1 MNTENIPSKMNDK
14 ERQKGKKQSFLKELW
29 RRLLKNKS
37 AVVALCIIC
46 VFISIALTVTL
57 WLPYERAI
65 MQNARQRLLP
75 PGTEGHIFGTD
86 GYGRD
91 MFARIM
97 YGARISMFI
106 GFVVASFELV
116 IGGCLGAVAAYY
128 GKLTENIIMRIMDML
143 ATIPHTLL
151 ALCIVAALGAGMTN
165 LLIALVISD
174 IPVMTRIVRSTMLS
188 VVEMEYIEAAR
199 ACGTKDARIIWRHI
213 LPNGIGPII
222 VQATRAISSTILT
235 AAGLS
240 YIGLGVQPPTPEWG
254 YMLSEGRERMLLS
267 PYLMIIPGVAIVI
280 AALSFEIFGDGL
292 RDAMDPR
299 LKD

>member
-1 MNTENIPSKMNDK
+1 VI
-14 ERQKGKKQSFLKELW
+14 L
-29 RRLLKNKS
+29 
-37 AVVALCIIC
+37 
-46 VFISIALTVTL
+46 VFITIALTVTL
-57 WLPYERAI
+57 WLPYEKAI
-65 MQNARQRLLP
+65 LQNARQRLLP
-75 PGTEGHIFGTD
+75 PGTAGHIFGTD
-86 GYGRD
+86 VYGRD

-106 GFVVASFELV
+106 GFVVAGFELV
-116 IGGCLGAVAAYY
+116 IGGCLGAMAAFY
-128 GKLTENIIMRIMDML
+128 GSWIENLIMRVMDILSTM
-143 ATIPHTLL
+143 PHTLL

-165 LLIALVISD
+165 LLIALVISN
-174 IPVMTRIVRSTMLS
+174 ISGMTRIVRSSMLT

-199 ACGTKDARIIWRHI
+199 ACGTRDARIIWRHI

-222 VQATRAISSTILT
+222 VQATRSISGTILT

-240 YIGLGVQPPTPEWG
+240 YLGLGVQPPTPEWG

-267 PYLMIIPGVAIVI
+267 PYLMTIPGIAIVI

-292 RDAMDPR
+292 RDALDPR